1 MGTFLRGK
9 YPVDYEM
16 GFVQGAARI
25 LIAPISEPFPDGLED
40 IIDLT
45 AGPTLYDPVTPWDEV
60 GFTKTGINITRNNAE
75 ETFTVDQ
82 IRSAIRT
89 RPSNWEMSVG
99 TQLAEASLE
108 TFALAWEL
116 PDPVTVTKT
125 APAVDES
132 HVGMGAPTGYPERR
146 MCVLFQFPP
155 VLSGAQPASPAPGVY
170 IEPIRAWVFRRCLH
184 AAQESGFTLQN
195 TGEQVS
201 LPWRLN
207 CMADGS
213 VPVGEQFGE
222 IFEQI
227 PDPVTTTP

>member
-9 YPVDYEM
+9 YAVDYEM

-25 LIAPISEPFPDGLED
+25 LVAPISVDYPENLAE
-40 IIDLT
+40 IINLT
-45 AGPTLYDPVTPWDEV
+45 AGPTLYDPMPGWEDV

-89 RPSNWEMSVG
+89 RPSSWEMSVG

-116 PDPVTVTKT
+116 ED
-125 APAVDES
+125 AVDVAAAGGGLAER
-132 HVGMGAPTGYPERR
+132 HMGLGAATSYIERR

-155 VLSGAQPASPAPGVY
+155 VPSGGSVAAPEY
-170 IEPIRAWVFRRCLH
+170 DEIIRAWVFRRCLH

-222 IFEQI
+222 IFEQVPAAI
-227 PDPVTTTP
+227 T

>member
-1 MGTFLRGK
+1 M
-9 YPVDYEM
+9 
-16 GFVQGAARI
+16 QGAGRI
-25 LIAPISEPFPDGLED
+25 LIADGDTTFPEAIDD
-40 IIDLT
+40 IVVT
-45 AGPTLYDPVTPWDEV
+45 ATGATIYDPTTDWTEV

-99 TQLAEASLE
+99 TQLAETSLE

-116 PDPVTVTKT
+116 PDPEIVTAAAAATKGLQK
-125 APAVDES
+125 
-132 HVGMGAPTGYPERR
+132 VGMGAPTSYAEKLL
-146 MCVLFQFPP
+146 CVLFLYPDDI
-155 VLSGAQPASPAPGVY
+155 V
-170 IEPIRAWVFRRCLH
+170 RAFVWRRCLH

-207 CMADGS
+207 CMADDTA
-213 VPVGEQFGE
+213 PDGEQFGV
-222 IFEQI
+222 IFEEL
-227 PDPVTTTP
+227 PALP

>member
-1 MGTFLRGK
+1 VGTFLRGL

-25 LIAPISEPFPDGLED
+25 LVAPVSVPYPDDLSD
-40 IIDLT
+40 IIDLA
-45 AGPTLYDPVTPWDEV
+45 AGSTQYDPKPPWADV

-116 PDPVTVTKT
+116 PDPEDVTLT
-125 APAVDES
+125 APALDEK
-132 HVGMGAPTGYPERR
+132 HVGMGAPTSYPERR

-155 VLSGAQPASPAPGVY
+155 TPSGGTVAAPTY
-170 IEPIRAWVFRRCLH
+170 AEIIRAWVFRRCLH

-213 VPVGEQFGE
+213 QPVGEQFGH
-222 IFEQI
+222 IFEQV
-227 PDPVTTTP
+227 PDPVA

>member
-1 MGTFLRGK
+1 VGTFLRGK
-9 YPVDYEM
+9 YAVDYEM

-25 LIAPISEPFPDGLED
+25 LVAPYSVAWPDTLDD
-40 IIDLT
+40 IINLT
-45 AGPTLYDPVTPWDEV
+45 AGATLYDPVPPWEDV

-116 PDPVTVTKT
+116 PDAKTVTGT
-125 APAVDES
+125 TPVLDEL
-132 HVGMGAPTGYPERR
+132 HMGMGAPTSYPERR
-146 MCVLFQFPP
+146 MAVLFQFPP
-155 VLSGAQPASPAPGVY
+155 VASGGTTAAPTY
-170 IEPIRAWVFRRCLH
+170 AEIIRAWVFRRCLH

-213 VPVGEQFGE
+213 QPVGEQFGE

-227 PDPVTTTP
+227 PDPVT

>member
-25 LIAPISEPFPDGLED
+25 LVAPMSTAFPDGIED
-40 IIDLT
+40 IIDLA
-45 AGPTLYDPVTPWDEV
+45 AGATQYDPKTGWEDV
-60 GFTKTGINITRNNAE
+60 GYTKTGINVTRNNAE

-125 APAVDES
+125 APALSES
-132 HVGMGAPTGYPERR
+132 HVGMGAPTSYPERR
-146 MCVLFQFPP
+146 VVVLFQFPP
-155 VLSGAQPASPAPGVY
+155 VISGGTAAAPGSAE
-170 IEPIRAWVFRRCLH
+170 IIRAWVFRRCLH

-213 VPVGEQFGE
+213 LPVGEQFGE

-227 PDPVTTTP
+227 PATPS

>member
-25 LIAPISEPFPDGLED
+25 LVAPMTEPYPDGIED
-40 IIDLT
+40 IIDL
-45 AGPTLYDPVTPWDEV
+45 AVGATLYDPKGKWKDV

-116 PDPVTVTKT
+116 PDPEDITKT
-125 APAVDES
+125 APAVDEK
-132 HVGMGAPTGYPERR
+132 HVGMGAPTAYPERR
-146 MCVLFQFPP
+146 VCVLFQFPP
-155 VLSGAQPASPAPGVY
+155 VASGAQTPQPQY
-170 IEPIRAWVFRRCLH
+170 IEPIRAWVFRRALH

-213 VPVGEQFGE
+213 VPTGEQFGE

-227 PDPVTTTP
+227 PDPIS

>member
-1 MGTFLRGK
+1 VGTFLRGR
-9 YPVDYEM
+9 YAVDYEM

-45 AGPTLYDPVTPWDEV
+45 AGPTLYDPIGSWEDV

-116 PDPVTVTKT
+116 PDPVVVTKT
-125 APAVDES
+125 APAVDEY
-132 HVGMGAPTGYPERR
+132 HMGMGAPTSYPERR

-155 VLSGAQPASPAPGVY
+155 VPSGGTAAAPLY
-170 IEPIRAWVFRRCLH
+170 LEPIRAWVFRRCLH

-213 VPVGEQFGE
+213 QPIGEQFGE
-222 IFEQI
+222 VFEQI
-227 PDPVTTTP
+227 PDAVGP

>member
-1 MGTFLRGK
+1 MGTFLRGR
-9 YPVDYEM
+9 YAVDYEM

-25 LIAPISEPFPDGLED
+25 LIAPISADYPDGLDD
-40 IIDLT
+40 ILDLAT
-45 AGPTLYDPVTPWDEV
+45 GATLYDPKPPWTDV

-108 TFALAWEL
+108 TVSLAWEL
-116 PDPVTVTKT
+116 PDPVDVTKT
-125 APAVDES
+125 TPQLDES
-132 HVGMGAPTGYPERR
+132 HVGLGAPTNYPERR

-155 VLSGAQPASPAPGVY
+155 VLSGAQAAGAPVSV
-170 IEPIRAWVFRRCLH
+170 EPIRAWVFRRCLH

-207 CMADGS
+207 CMSDDAA
-213 VPVGEQFGE
+213 PVASQFGE
-222 IFEQI
+222 IFEQV
-227 PDPVTTTP
+227 PVP

>member
-1 MGTFLRGK
+1 VGTFLRGK

-25 LIAPISEPFPDGLED
+25 LVAPIEEPYPDGLED

-45 AGPTLYDPVTPWDEV
+45 PGATLYDPKGKWADV

-116 PDPVTVTKT
+116 DDPVDISKT
-125 APAVDES
+125 TPQLDET
-132 HVGMGAPTGYPERR
+132 HLGLGAATSYTERR

-155 VLSGAQPASPAPGVY
+155 VLSGAQPAAPAPGVY
-170 IEPIRAWVFRRCLH
+170 VEPIRAWVFRRCLH

-213 VPVGEQFGE
+213 QPVGEQFGE
-222 IFEQI
+222 IFEQV
-227 PDPVTTTP
+227 PEDVT

>member
-9 YPVDYEM
+9 HPVDYEM

-25 LIAPISEPFPDGLED
+25 LVAPISVAWPEGLED
-40 IIDLT
+40 IIELDDT
-45 AGPTLYDPVTPWDEV
+45 GGNLYDPITPWTDV
-60 GFTKTGINITRNNAE
+60 GYTKTGINITRNNAE

-108 TFALAWEL
+108 TFSLAWEL
-116 PDPVTVTKT
+116 PDPVDVAKT
-125 APAVDES
+125 APQLSER
-132 HVGMGAPTGYPERR
+132 HQGMGAPTAYPERR

-155 VLSGAQPASPAPGVY
+155 VVSGGTVAVPGY
-170 IEPIRAWVFRRCLH
+170 DEIIRAWVFRRCLH

-213 VPVGEQFGE
+213 VAVGEQFGE
-222 IFEQI
+222 IFEQE
-227 PDPVTTTP
+227 PADQTP

>member
-25 LIAPISEPFPDGLED
+25 LIAPISAAYPVGLED
-40 IIDLT
+40 IIDLDAT
-45 AGPTLYDPVTPWDEV
+45 GGGATLYDPLDPWVDV

-82 IRSAIRT
+82 IRSAIKT

-99 TQLAEASLE
+99 TQLAEASLD

-116 PDPVTVTKT
+116 DDPTTVVKT
-125 APAVDES
+125 TPQLDES
-132 HVGMGAPTGYPERR
+132 HVGLGSPTSYPERR

-155 VLSGAQPASPAPGVY
+155 VVSGGTVAAPGSA
-170 IEPIRAWVFRRCLH
+170 EPIRAWVFRRCLH

-227 PDPVTTTP
+227 PDTPGP

>member
-1 MGTFLRGK
+1 VGTFLRGK

-25 LIAPISEPFPDGLED
+25 LVAPMTEAYPDGIED
-40 IIDLT
+40 IIDLA
-45 AGPTLYDPVTPWDEV
+45 AGPTLYDPKGDWADV

-82 IRSAIRT
+82 IRSAIKT

-116 PDPVTVTKT
+116 PDPVVITKT
-125 APAVDES
+125 DPALDES
-132 HVGMGAPTGYPERR
+132 HVGMGSPTAYPERR

-155 VLSGAQPASPAPGVY
+155 VLSGAQAGGPNYV
-170 IEPIRAWVFRRCLH
+170 EPIRAWVFRRCLH

-222 IFEQI
+222 IFEQV
-227 PDPVTTTP
+227 PETVVP